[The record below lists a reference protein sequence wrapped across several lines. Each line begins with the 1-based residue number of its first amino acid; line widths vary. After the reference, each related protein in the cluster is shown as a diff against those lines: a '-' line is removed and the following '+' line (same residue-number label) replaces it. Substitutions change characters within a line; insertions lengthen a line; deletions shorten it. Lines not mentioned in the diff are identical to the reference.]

1 MREVVAWSYYRIWR
15 LAHLGREF
23 VRECGRE
30 CRLIVRSKATLPLGS
45 ADQAIVEKHR
55 DFVHRL
61 RALHDYFG
69 YFWILWLF

>member
-1 MREVVAWSYYRIWR
+1 MREVVAWSYYQIWR

-23 VRECGRE
+23 GRECG
-30 CRLIVRSKATLPLGS
+30 LIVRPKATLPSGS

-61 RALHDYFG
+61 RALHDYSG
-69 YFWILWLF
+69 YFWILWPF